1 MMNCEENNSSPG
13 DPNPILIPEINNKK
27 NRSAGRHFEFSLQ
40 ILYSG
45 LETGLAGPELDHV
58 VEHRLVP
65 RPPGVMLRVLS
76 RGYGH
81 TEAGGPEQSFKLDS
95 ARIRTRAAAKET
107 LYAFICT
114 HLKIDN
120 IPP

>member
-27 NRSAGRHFEFSLQ
+27 DRSAGRHFEFSLQ

-65 RPPGVMLRVLS
+65 CPRPPGVMLRVLS

-81 TEAGGPEQSFKLDS
+81 TEAGGPEQFSQDKNKGGSKRNIICFYML
-95 ARIRTRAAAKET
+95 T
-107 LYAFICT
+107 L
-114 HLKIDN
+114 K
-120 IPP
+120 